1 MRTLEIKSTE
11 GKIIFVQS
19 PKDEIE
25 VGDRII
31 YKADRGEEIGEVIR
45 VIEGVRRGLKG
56 IRKSSAEDIERYEK
70 NKQREDEAYETCKSK
85 IEEMKLPMR
94 LVGVNVGFSTIKF
107 YFLAEKRVDFRKL
120 VRELGRTFKMKI
132 EMRQIGVR
140 DYAKQLGGYGLCG
153 NSLCCR
159 RFLRE
164 FEPITLSL
172 VKLQRLSCGIDRI
185 TGVCGRLMCCLAY
198 EKEFYKEI
206 SEKLPEPGVKLKTDK
221 GEAEVVNVDIF
232 DGEITL
238 KYEDGKME
246 KVPYKKVFSE
256 NS

>member
-1 MRTLEIKSTE
+1 MRTLETKSSE
-11 GKIIFVQS
+11 GKTIFVQS

-25 VGDRII
+25 IGDYII
-31 YKADRGEEIGEVIR
+31 YKAERGEEIGEVVK

-56 IRKSSAEDIERYEK
+56 IRKASAEDMERYEK
-70 NKQREDEAYETCKSK
+70 NKQKEDEAYETCKRK

-94 LVGVNVGFSTIKF
+94 LVGVNIGFSSIKF

-140 DYAKQLGGYGLCG
+140 DYAKQLGGYGVCG
-153 NSLCCR
+153 NHLCCS
-159 RFLRE
+159 RFLKE

-198 EKEFYKEI
+198 EKEFYKEV
-206 SEKLPEPGVKLKTDK
+206 SEKLPKPGAKLKTDK
-221 GEAEVVNVDIF
+221 GEAEVVNVNIF
-232 DGEITL
+232 NGEITI
-238 KYEDGKME
+238 KYEDGKIE
-246 KVPYKKVFSE
+246 KTSYKKILSK
-256 NS
+256 NN